1 MYLNI
6 FLLTLLIVFVLDC
19 TDFYDNVFQTI
30 SKALTHGKFTKVKY
44 IKPFSC
50 SLCMSWWC
58 GLAYLLIVGALSV
71 GSVAYVALMAFL
83 TPIFKDLLFFVREL
97 LTEVIDELSQF
108 FNLK

>member
-19 TDFYDNVFQTI
+19 TDFYDNIFQAI
-30 SKALTHGKFTKVKY
+30 SKALTHGKFTKVKH
-44 IKPFSC
+44 IKPFAC
-50 SLCMSWWC
+50 SLCMSFWV

-71 GSVAYVALMAFL
+71 GSIAYVALMAFL
-83 TPIFKDLLFFVREL
+83 TPILKDVLFFVRDL
-97 LTEVIDELSQF
+97 LTEVIDEMSAF